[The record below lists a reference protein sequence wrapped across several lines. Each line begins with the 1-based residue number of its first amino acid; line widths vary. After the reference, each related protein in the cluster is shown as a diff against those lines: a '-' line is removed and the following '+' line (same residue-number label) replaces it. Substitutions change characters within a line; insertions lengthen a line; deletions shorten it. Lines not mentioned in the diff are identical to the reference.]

1 MDEVITCQSINKER
15 LKKIIVD
22 SIYDE
27 LNAFF
32 QSSDAICTSKNCID
46 INRNEISTSV
56 NCDKHSVSRRA
67 NDAYFG
73 YVPEKDSYAFSDY
86 DKQLYIKTC
95 DDNNE
100 EILIHYYGSK
110 LKQKITDNNLK
121 KSAKECLVFLKS
133 VSLAEL
139 EMYYQT
145 FTKNITQTKE
155 EELPSHETIISA
167 MQKAQKTVEKM
178 RKKEENK
185 EKEDKKEA
193 KEENKEEENKA
204 KEEKKD
210 DNTEIISK
218 DIKKEEE
225 EEENKEDDNNNCKC
239 CGFDLSCLKSCK
251 GIFY

>member
-1 MDEVITCQSINKER
+1 MCPKHINEIDKVINKTPIDTNE

-27 LNAFF
+27 F
-32 QSSDAICTSKNCID
+32 DAVLQQDYNNIIATPISID
-46 INRNEISTSV
+46 VDGNEISTSV
-56 NCDKHSVSRRA
+56 NCEKHSVSRRA

-145 FTKNITQTKE
+145 FTQNITQTKK

-167 MQKAQKTVEKM
+167 MQKAQKTVEE
-178 RKKEENK
+178 RKK
-185 EKEDKKEA
+185 KK
-193 KEENKEEENKA
+193 KKKKNDQKA
-204 KEEKKD
+204 
-210 DNTEIISK
+210 
-218 DIKKEEE
+218 
-225 EEENKEDDNNNCKC
+225 
-239 CGFDLSCLKSCK
+239 
-251 GIFY
+251 